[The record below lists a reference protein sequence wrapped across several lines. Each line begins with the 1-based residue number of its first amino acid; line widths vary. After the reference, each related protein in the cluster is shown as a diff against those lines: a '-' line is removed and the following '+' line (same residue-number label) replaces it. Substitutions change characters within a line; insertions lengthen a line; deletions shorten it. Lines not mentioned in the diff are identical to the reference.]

1 MSKENN
7 ILKEYLLSESKL
19 NQIRKRF
26 PKINLYSKPLIGTE
40 EIRQY
45 VYCKRII
52 FFRYVLNAPMKRTY
66 KMEYGM
72 KKHEKLQ
79 KFANKNKDAPQKYF
93 NIYLT
98 DPESGLVGL
107 IDYFEFDGKE
117 AYPVEIKTG
126 KNPLGKINNSH
137 KLQVAAQSILIE
149 KNFDFLV
156 KKVKIFY
163 SKSQKIVEYP
173 INIENKLQVLEIID
187 EIIKL
192 IESEKIPDPTNHEGK
207 CIDCECRNYC
217 MRG

>member
-1 MSKENN
+1 
-7 ILKEYLLSESKL
+7 
-19 NQIRKRF
+19 
-26 PKINLYSKPLIGTE
+26 
-40 EIRQY
+40 
-45 VYCKRII
+45 
-52 FFRYVLNAPMKRTY
+52 
-66 KMEYGM
+66 M

-79 KFANKNKDAPQKYF
+79 KIANKNKAAQQKYF
-93 NIYLT
+93 NINLA

-107 IDYFEFDGKE
+107 IDYFEFDGNE

-126 KNPLGKINNSH
+126 KKPPDKMDDSH
-137 KLQVAAQSILIE
+137 KLQVAAQAILIE
-149 KNFDFLV
+149 KNFNFLV

-163 SKSQKIVEYP
+163 SKSQKIVESP
-173 INIENKLQVLEIID
+173 INIEDKLQVLEIID